1 MLEFPPHRILAKTG
15 YDLFNHNFV
24 LKKKEISLF
33 FFKIRIT
40 FISVNMLLT
49 LYHTLFLGH
58 YVQIIHLFNLRAS
71 VKYWREKETTHFTK
85 WFHSHRRQPTELGR
99 ARRGVKYRI
108 LSLDTDTKLS
118 ALIIHCKFLHENY
131 VGCLHGPDTVMGSGP
146 HQSTT
151 TALLSRHL
159 HPVGGDL
166 WSTNGYIIDI

>member
-1 MLEFPPHRILAKTG
+1 
-15 YDLFNHNFV
+15 
-24 LKKKEISLF
+24 
-33 FFKIRIT
+33 
-40 FISVNMLLT
+40 MLLT
-49 LYHTLFLGH
+49 LYHTLFLVH

-151 TALLSRHL
+151 TALMTLTPSGRGPVINKWIHHRYIDNMSSDEDFDKTMKAGQSRRVFL
-159 HPVGGDL
+159 REDDMNA
-166 WSTNGYIIDI
+166 WMTFNR